1 MKNIIWSNEINL
13 EDWQDFI
20 SENWPDEDLTEA
32 EQYQAVQTELE
43 MQYDEER
50 ANLNVTLPGPVMVIA
65 DLGLWN
71 GRRIAYKFI
80 GSNLRDC
87 LSVHEGDYV
96 TYYVDELGDLCC
108 DDTHHD
114 GTNHY
119 LFRMLKPDKSIGPL
133 GRKFMRGT
141 VTRRDITNYTSSVG
155 IYAADVYGWKVRGR
169 KAI

>member
-1 MKNIIWSNEINL
+1 MGYIIWSNEIHP
-13 EDWQDFI
+13 EDWKDWLE
-20 SENWPDEDLTEA
+20 ENYPDVDNEYD
-32 EQYQAVQTELE
+32 QYCLIQRELDS
-43 MQYDEER
+43 QYDDEC
-50 ANLNVTLPGPVMVIA
+50 ANLNVTLPCPIMVIA

-71 GRRIAYKFI
+71 GRRIDYKFI

-87 LSVHEGDYV
+87 LTVHQGDYV
-96 TYYVDELGDLCC
+96 TYYVDELGDLRC

-119 LFRMLKPDKSIGPL
+119 LFRMLKPGKSIGPL
-133 GRKFMRGT
+133 GRKFLKGN